1 MLPTD
6 EPANDSV
13 PEGTVR
19 LVGGSTPAEGRVEVY
34 HLGIWGT
41 VCSDGWDLLDAR
53 VVCLQL
59 GYTTATQTTVPG
71 GGTGQIWYDDV
82 ACIGSE
88 TSLVDCRSNGLATHN
103 CFHFLDAGV
112 VCASELGKGR
122 GSKCPLNLW
131 TLASV
136 LELYSICMDTWMML
150 YG

>member
-1 MLPTD
+1 MLSID
-6 EPANDSV
+6 EPANDSI

-59 GYTTATQTTVPG
+59 GYTTAIQTTVPG

-82 ACIGSE
+82 ACLGSE

-112 VCASELGKGR
+112 VCASELGKG
-122 GSKCPLNLW
+122 GGQ
-131 TLASV
+131 SV
-136 LELYSICMDTWMML
+136 HSIC
-150 YG
+150 GH

>member
-59 GYTTATQTTVPG
+59 GYTTAIQTTVPG

-82 ACIGSE
+82 ACIGYE

-112 VCASELGKGR
+112 VCASELGKWR
-122 GSKCPLNLW
+122 VSKCPLNLW

-136 LELYSICMDTWMML
+136 LELYSIFTDTWMMS